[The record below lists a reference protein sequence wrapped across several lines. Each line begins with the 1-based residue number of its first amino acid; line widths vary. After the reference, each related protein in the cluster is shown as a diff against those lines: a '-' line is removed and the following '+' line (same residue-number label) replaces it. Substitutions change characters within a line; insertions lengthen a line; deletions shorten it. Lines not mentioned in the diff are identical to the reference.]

1 MLTGKQRAYLRG
13 IANTVQCLY
22 QIGKEGITDNVIAQ
36 FDDAL
41 EAREIIKIKVLPNS
55 LLDTKDV
62 IAELS
67 ETLNAEPVSAIGSK
81 VVIYRQSSNKENRN
95 IVIPK

>member
-13 IANTVQCLY
+13 IANTIQCLY

-67 ETLNAEPVSAIGSK
+67 ETLNAEPVSAICSK
-81 VVIYRQSSNKENRN
+81 VVIYRQSSNKENIN
-95 IVIPK
+95 IVISK